1 MYKNTFLNP
10 GEVAKIPRRAEF
22 HELRMHEKTPGGFTR
37 EEDPAFNRADALQG
51 ARYRHACL
59 GCA

>member
-51 ARYRHACL
+51 AI
-59 GCA
+59 